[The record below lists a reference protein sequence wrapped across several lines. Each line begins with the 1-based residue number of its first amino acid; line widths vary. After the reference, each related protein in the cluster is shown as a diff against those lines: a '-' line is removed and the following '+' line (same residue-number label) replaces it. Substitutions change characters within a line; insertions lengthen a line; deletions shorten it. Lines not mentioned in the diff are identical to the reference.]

1 MENDKKN
8 EVIKRAFS
16 LACKFLREHPPEDTC
31 EHIELIRLVYDGKSD
46 PHGARWAGYFI
57 QQALDEMEGKYD

>member
-1 MENDKKN
+1 MESDKKN

-31 EHIELIRLVYDGKSD
+31 EHMELIHLVYDAKSD
-46 PHGARWAGYFI
+46 PHGARWA
-57 QQALDEMEGKYD
+57 YDI